1 MLLGHTTFSETTFAN
16 PRLDAIHNLSFG
28 VTQDELTF
36 TIGTETATGSAVFAL
51 SGDDLQLTVSLGD
64 ETTLGESFQ
73 NLISFSTGSVN
84 FFLWNEVDDSQTA
97 TWKLVDP
104 GATD

>member
-1 MLLGHTTFSETTFAN
+1 MLLGHSTFAETSFGN
-16 PRLDAIHNLSFG
+16 PRLDAIHNNSFG
-28 VTQDELTF
+28 VTQDELSF

-51 SGDDLQLTVSLGD
+51 SGDDLQFTVSLGD

-84 FFLWNEVDDSQTA
+84 FFLWNEVDDAHSA
-97 TWKLVDP
+97 TWKDVDP
-104 GATD
+104 GSTD